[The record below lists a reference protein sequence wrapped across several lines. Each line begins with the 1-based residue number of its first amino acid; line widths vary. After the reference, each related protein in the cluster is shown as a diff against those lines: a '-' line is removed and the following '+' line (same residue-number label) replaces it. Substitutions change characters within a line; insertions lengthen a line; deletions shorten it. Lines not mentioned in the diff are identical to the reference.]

1 MSDVSDNEEEVV
13 ETVEESEVVS
23 DESEVN
29 EDFEKVEGEEVKH
42 EVPESVTLVDSTA
55 YDYTANFENL
65 QTIGIF
71 ILALIVAQTLVLSFI
86 IGFKGRK

>member
-1 MSDVSDNEEEVV
+1 MGDVSDNEEEVV

-23 DESEVN
+23 EESEVV

-42 EVPESVTLVDSTA
+42 EVPESVTLVDSVA

-71 ILALIVAQTLVLSFI
+71 ILAVIVAQTLVLSFI

>member
-1 MSDVSDNEEEVV
+1 MGDVSDNEEEVI

-23 DESEVN
+23 EESEV
-29 EDFEKVEGEEVKH
+29 DFEKVEGEEVKH
-42 EVPESVTLVDSTA
+42 EVPESITVVDSTA
-55 YDYTANFENL
+55 YDYTSNFENL

>member
-1 MSDVSDNEEEVV
+1 MGDVSDNEEEVI
-13 ETVEESEVVS
+13 ETVEESELDS
-23 DESEVN
+23 EESEVN
-29 EDFEKVEGEEVKH
+29 SDLEKVEGEEVKH
-42 EVPESVTLVDSTA
+42 EITESVTLVDSVS

-71 ILALIVAQTLVLSFI
+71 LIAVIVAQTLVLSFI